1 MSGSAYV
8 DGIALWSPRLAGWQA
23 AAPILR
29 GEAPPHEPQPRP
41 APALL
46 APTER
51 RRAPDTVAIALE
63 VASAACAAADADP
76 KSLPSVFACTHGD
89 LAITDYMC
97 RTLAGNPAEIS
108 PTKFHNS
115 VHNAA
120 VGYWTIGTGCMEPS
134 TALSAFDYT
143 FGQGLLE
150 ALSQVGAEDKR
161 VLFSAYDI
169 EAVGAMRSV
178 TTSRGL
184 LGGALVLA
192 PARGAR
198 STAQLS
204 WQVVRSGDTPA
215 AEPMP
220 AGVDEAVAD
229 NPIAASL
236 PLFRALARGAG
247 RASVALSP
255 AQSLLLEVSACR

>member
-1 MSGSAYV
+1 GHAFV
-8 DGIALWSPRLAGWQA
+8 DGIALWSPRLPGWDA

-29 GEAPPHEPQPRP
+29 GDAPPTDPQPRP

-63 VASAACAAADADP
+63 VASAACAAAGADP

-97 RTLAGNPAEIS
+97 RTLAGNATDIS

-120 VGYWTIGTGCMEPS
+120 VGYWTIGTGCMQPS
-134 TALSAFDYT
+134 TALSAFDHT

-150 ALSQVGAEDKR
+150 ALSQVAADGTR

-169 EAVGAMRSV
+169 EAVGPMRSV

-192 PARGAR
+192 PAAGERSAAR
-198 STAQLS
+198 LS
-204 WQVVRSGDTPA
+204 WQVVRTNGAID
-215 AEPMP
+215 EPMP
-220 AGVDEAVAD
+220 AAVTDAVAG
-229 NPIAASL
+229 NPLASSL

-247 RASVALSP
+247 RASVTLSP
-255 AQSLLLEVSACR
+255 SQSLLLEVAACR